1 MSSRRLWSRGNSQGS
16 GNMLTLQSA
25 MHDLWNFSDSVP
37 ILHWQIH
44 IIRRWIYLL
53 CWDKL
58 VLSVCIVGCIF
69 LFVRNPGGLLC
80 WIYKC
85 DALLSSICVPIGGWC
100 LGSSDLALPQ
110 WWSRRRTYF
119 IIRQFHLSFGIEY
132 PLHFHSLQVYDAE
145 GVTSILAAL

>member
-1 MSSRRLWSRGNSQGS
+1 MSSWWLWSRGNSQGS
-16 GNMLTLQSA
+16 GDMLTLQSA
-25 MHDLWNFSDSVP
+25 MHYLWNFSDSVP
-37 ILHWQIH
+37 ILHWKIH
-44 IIRRWIYLL
+44 IIRGWIYML
-53 CWDKL
+53 CWNQL
-58 VLSVCIVGCIF
+58 VLSLCVVGCIF

-100 LGSSDLALPQ
+100 LGSSDLALHQ

-132 PLHFHSLQVYDAE
+132 PLHFHSLQVYDVE
-145 GVTSILAAL
+145 GITSILAAL